1 MELSLN
7 TYSECVAAFREADQ
21 LMGSAFRQKLSA
33 FTAAR
38 EQYIAR
44 NQHKNNPEWG
54 FISKF
59 AADCGVSQPYI
70 SGIGQIASNPEI
82 ISALINF
89 SSVGYDTALALS
101 KSDPEI
107 IDTALEQ
114 LEQTGELTE
123 RDITELSEHE
133 IAQIDRDIE
142 REIAE
147 RERRLSEIER
157 VVPTDDHIDR
167 LVTLLISGGQQLET
181 YCLRKNTVVE
191 PEQFATFVANRLI
204 DLSDHCGSDPEV
216 YTSNLESIREF
227 IRLVGSALDRVP
239 AQRESHLKL
248 VK

>member
-1 MELSLN
+1 
-7 TYSECVAAFREADQ
+7 
-21 LMGSAFRQKLSA
+21 MGSAFRQKLSA

-44 NQHKNNPEWG
+44 NQHKNKPDWG
-54 FISKF
+54 FITKF
-59 AADCGVSQPYI
+59 STDTGASTTYI
-70 SGIGQIASNPEI
+70 GGISQIADNPEI
-82 ISALINF
+82 SSALENF
-89 SSVGYDTALALS
+89 SGVGYNTALALVN
-101 KSDPEI
+101 SDPDI
-107 IDTALEQ
+107 ADIAIEQ
-114 LEQTGELTE
+114 LESTGELTV
-123 RDITELSEHE
+123 RDIADLSEHE

-181 YCLRKNTVVE
+181 YCLRKNTVVQ

-204 DLSDHCGSDPEV
+204 DLSDHCDSDPEV

-239 AQRESHLKL
+239 EQRESHLKL